1 MPPNDP
7 FNAVLGAKG
16 GRVGLV
22 NARWGHMKKRGKRE
36 IKPTRTWGCAALL
49 HGSSYEK

>member
-1 MPPNDP
+1 LQMPPNDP

-22 NARWGHMKKRGKRE
+22 NARWGHIKKGE
-36 IKPTRTWGCAALL
+36 A
-49 HGSSYEK
+49 